1 MNRRLV
7 SISHGAL
14 LACWLTACQTPPEPQ
29 TAPGTVEVLSE
40 AALKKSH
47 GRIDFAT
54 QVKPVLEAKCVICH
68 NRKTLPFFSLENRKL
83 AFAVP
88 GRIVP
93 GHPESSLLIVN
104 GTMNHAKT
112 MPPVGNRLTAGE
124 KRIITAWVRQGADWP
139 AGPAGDLHPEPDAPV
154 R

>member
-1 MNRRLV
+1 MNCGLMLTV
-7 SISHGAL
+7 PGAL
-14 LACWLTACQTPPEPQ
+14 LACLLASCKTPTDPQ
-29 TAPGTVEVLSE
+29 TAPGNVEVLSA
-40 AALKKSH
+40 AALKHSRGK
-47 GRIDFAT
+47 IDFAT

-68 NRKTLPFFSLENRKL
+68 NRDTPALFSLENRML

-104 GTMNHAKT
+104 GTLNHAKT
-112 MPPVGNRLTAGE
+112 MPPVGNRLTTAE
-124 KRIITAWVRQGADWP
+124 KRIITAWVKQGAEWP
-139 AGPAGDLHPEPDAPV
+139 AGPSGDLHPAPDAPV